1 MTFNTQEESLS
12 IIFTKGIKTYLTV
25 IITSH
30 INATQKSIFS
40 INGAS
45 AHTMYFKITKATTM
59 IAAMVARMIIAGI
72 NIPMIS
78 SLWLLNEHTTQG
90 IKLFAFIRKDKF
102 LTSFGGKRSKTISF
116 ITERNKG

>member
-12 IIFTKGIKTYLTV
+12 ISFTKGIKTYLMV

-40 INGAS
+40 ITGARPN
-45 AHTMYFKITKATTM
+45 TMCFKITKAITM
-59 IAAMVARMIIAGI
+59 IAAMVARMIITGI

-78 SLWLLNEHTTQG
+78 SLWLLNGHNCS
-90 IKLFAFIRKDKF
+90 IAFYMVSTMSSANLITNNSGSFQEF
-102 LTSFGGKRSKTISF
+102 LNF
-116 ITERNKG
+116 